1 MKIKFSLL
9 VIAFFLMASQGHSQ
23 VSGPSIETSF
33 QNYIRSSSGNVN
45 TGSVLPSFLIKQDT
59 KGNRYLYETWVDG
72 SVTGVNGV
80 VYNSPNYR
88 YNYDKINKK
97 LFMLLDTT
105 TIVELSSE
113 DIAGF
118 NLKTD
123 GQVSVFERLKNSTD
137 LNFYQA
143 VYKNDKG
150 YSLYKLLTT
159 KFKKADYQTNG
170 IIESGNKYDE
180 YIDEQVYF
188 VLSPKQ
194 ELIKISFKKKNI
206 EKVLENE
213 STKVSTFFNQHKNE
227 TLDENLVKELL
238 RYLNGNPS

>member
-1 MKIKFSLL
+1 MKTKFSLL
-9 VIAFFLMASQGHSQ
+9 VIAFFLMASHGHSQ

-59 KGNRYLYETWVDG
+59 RGNRYLYETWVDG

-80 VYNSPNYR
+80 VYNSPKYR

-105 TIVELSSE
+105 TVVELSSE

-170 IIESGNKYDE
+170 IIESGKKYDE

-238 RYLNGNPS
+238 RYLNGSPS

>member
-1 MKIKFSLL
+1 M
-9 VIAFFLMASQGHSQ
+9 
-23 VSGPSIETSF
+23 
-33 QNYIRSSSGNVN
+33 
-45 TGSVLPSFLIKQDT
+45 
-59 KGNRYLYETWVDG
+59 YETWVDG
-72 SVTGVNGV
+72 AVTGVNGV
-80 VYNSPNYR
+80 VYNSPKYR

-97 LFMLLDTT
+97 LFMLLDTS

-123 GQVSVFERLKNSTD
+123 GQVLVFERIKNSTD

-188 VLSPKQ
+188 ILSPKQ
-194 ELIKISFKKKNI
+194 ELIKIVLRKKILK
-206 EKVLENE
+206 KYWKMSLP
-213 STKVSTFFNQHKNE
+213 K
-227 TLDENLVKELL
+227 
-238 RYLNGNPS
+238 